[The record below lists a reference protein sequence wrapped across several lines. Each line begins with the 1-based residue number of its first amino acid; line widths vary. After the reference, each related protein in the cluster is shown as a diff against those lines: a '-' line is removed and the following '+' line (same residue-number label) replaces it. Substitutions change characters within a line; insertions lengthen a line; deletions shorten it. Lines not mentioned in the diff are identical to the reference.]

1 DLDHYD
7 WPEQARGQLEAAGV
21 QMVDNRR
28 LTRILI
34 GSGLRIP
41 LVDRPA
47 ARARRSG
54 EHAAALG
61 LAPVPRDLVV
71 GPHGPVDPL
80 PGAPADARA
89 LPPVPRDPIGGPHGP
104 VAPLP
109 AEPGASRLTR
119 DAPGA
124 PPRIEAH
131 DPAGRRAA
139 QEMLDRLD
147 HLARANGGDRFIG
160 QVMDAPPSSPGA

>member
-1 DLDHYD
+1 SAGLPPRSFDLDHYD

-41 LVDRPA
+41 LVVRPA

-61 LAPVPRDLVV
+61 LAPAPRDLIV
-71 GPHGPVDPL
+71 GL
-80 PGAPADARA
+80 
-89 LPPVPRDPIGGPHGP
+89 
-104 VAPLP
+104 
-109 AEPGASRLTR
+109 
-119 DAPGA
+119 
-124 PPRIEAH
+124 H

-160 QVMDAPPSSPGA
+160 QVMDAPPSSPGD